1 MNHYEPFSTGRY
13 QKIRLRQE
21 TGALQHS
28 PSLNDSDQH
37 NNNGNNQQG
46 MDEPAHRIATYQAQQ
61 PQNYQ
66 YNSNRPQHVLLLSE
80 KKIRP
85 PVSAKNKVPFLQSGY
100 TSFRSSNIHR
110 SFRMKALRKARS
122 RRLPRQVH
130 ALLRKPLHSYDDQ
143 DY

>member
-1 MNHYEPFSTGRY
+1 MNHYEPFSTAIY

-28 PSLNDSDQH
+28 PPLNDSDQH

-80 KKIRP
+80 EKIRP
-85 PVSAKNKVPFLQSGY
+85 SISAKNKVPFLQSG
-100 TSFRSSNIHR
+100 
-110 SFRMKALRKARS
+110 
-122 RRLPRQVH
+122 
-130 ALLRKPLHSYDDQ
+130 
-143 DY
+143 